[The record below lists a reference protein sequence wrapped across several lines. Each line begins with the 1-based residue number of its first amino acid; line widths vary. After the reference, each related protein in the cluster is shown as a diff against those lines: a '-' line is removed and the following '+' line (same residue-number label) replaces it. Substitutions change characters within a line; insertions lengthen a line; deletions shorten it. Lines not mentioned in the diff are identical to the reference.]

1 MLLEPR
7 QPESSELNGRQNLQH
22 KILAM
27 RISTTRT
34 IPRSL
39 AQFVAVAVLTSS
51 FGVTAW
57 ARQNEPT
64 LAPPIETVT
73 AETEVIPTTEDALPT
88 SQPPV
93 ADDDFEEIE
102 GATPL
107 MQGPVHEA
115 FAERFNAEDED
126 PMVVSKEPPQMI
138 DEQPPEYRPDGENIE
153 WIPGYWGWDIA
164 SDDFVWVSGVWR
176 QIPPGQ
182 QWIPGY
188 WTQIDEGWRWISG
201 FWMAEAN
208 EQIVYLPPPPQ
219 SIDNGPSSPAPG
231 PDHFWV
237 SGYWGYNANSNYGWQ
252 SGYWHPCQ
260 QNWVWIPARYIW
272 TPSGYVYRAGYWDFE
287 VNNRGMLFAP
297 VAFQSGFNRVYRPTY
312 VIETSPL
319 LFANLYVSPGA
330 SYYYFGST
338 YAHTTRRPC
347 YPWVSYYQHGYDPMF
362 SYYAYQRSHRTWLR
376 GVSSLQHQI
385 AAMPHSGNGHRFT
398 VADQLRLNHGL
409 NSGHVLNPGQAGIPG
424 QPQVIN
430 PGGHLHGT
438 NNVPNSMFH
447 VASLTSLAAK
457 NNQKVDFKT
466 PFAVKSAT
474 APNNIANA
482 AQFNEFSKKRRDL
495 EAPLNPLDKANA
507 LVQSN
512 TTNLRDPKSQ
522 PAVNTTL
529 KQIELIKPQDK
540 SRLPRDL
547 KIGSGVSA
555 STFAKSSGI
564 PTNSATA
571 VNGSTNAKGPSGIGS
586 NITGTN
592 IGGTSGTGANVLG
605 GVGTKPN
612 NTDPNKAVNP
622 KRQHEAQQFSQL
634 FGGSDKTPLD
644 TKQLES
650 LRSFGPSNKNVGS
663 QPGNTKGTINPNV
676 TGTPKTGQGLGG
688 GLGGGIGNGGNSGNK
703 NTGRGN
709 VPGNS
714 NSGGNIVGGN
724 ILGGAGQGTNAGP
737 GVGGNILG
745 GTKPN
750 SGSGLP
756 GGVLGGSKPPAGT
769 GAPQGG
775 TVFKPPMN
783 PPTTGGNSGVQGG
796 GLGNGGVLG
805 GGRPNTGNPS
815 TGSPKNGAPKN
826 GTPNNGAPKY
836 GGFRPGTNGGNNAP
850 GSTKGG
856 GNRPGGTGLGSGLGS
871 GGLGSGGL
879 GSGGLGNGGLGSGG
893 LSGGTGG
900 SRSGGGLGSGLGGSG
915 STSGSNLSGGNKGS
929 GTIGG
934 GNIGGNRLGGNP
946 GANSGGGRLGGNGN
960 RGGNGEDKGGRK

>member
-1 MLLEPR
+1 
-7 QPESSELNGRQNLQH
+7 
-22 KILAM
+22 M
-27 RISTTRT
+27 RISTTR
-34 IPRSL
+34 IIRRSF
-39 AQFVAVAVLTSS
+39 AQVVAVAILTSS
-51 FGVTAW
+51 FGVSAW
-57 ARQNEPT
+57 ARQDEPT

-73 AETEVIPTTEDALPT
+73 AEPEVISTTEDVQPT
-88 SQPPV
+88 SQPP
-93 ADDDFEEIE
+93 ADGDFEEVE

-126 PMVVSKEPPQMI
+126 PMVVSKEPPPMI

-237 SGYWGYNANSNYGWQ
+237 AGYWGYNANSSYGWQ

-260 QNWVWIPARYIW
+260 QNWVWTPARYIW

-362 SYYAYQRSHRTWLR
+362 SYYAYQQSHRTWLR

-385 AAMPHSGNGHRFT
+385 AAVPFSGNGHRFT
-398 VADQLRLNHGL
+398 VADQLRLNRGINPGHGL
-409 NSGHVLNPGQAGIPG
+409 NHGQPGLPG
-424 QPQVIN
+424 QPQVVN
-430 PGGHLHGT
+430 PGGHLHGP
-438 NNVPNSMFH
+438 NNGLNSMFH

-474 APNNIANA
+474 QGAPNNIANA
-482 AQFNEFSKKRRDL
+482 AQFNAFSKKRRDL

-522 PAVNTTL
+522 PAVNPTL

-555 STFAKSSGI
+555 STFAKSNGI
-564 PTNSATA
+564 PTNSAKAKRSKAQA
-571 VNGSTNAKGPSGIGS
+571 VTFVSDCTENCSRSVINKGRLI
-586 NITGTN
+586 
-592 IGGTSGTGANVLG
+592 
-605 GVGTKPN
+605 
-612 NTDPNKAVNP
+612 
-622 KRQHEAQQFSQL
+622 
-634 FGGSDKTPLD
+634 
-644 TKQLES
+644 
-650 LRSFGPSNKNVGS
+650 RS
-663 QPGNTKGTINPNV
+663 PGNRK
-676 TGTPKTGQGLGG
+676 
-688 GLGGGIGNGGNSGNK
+688 
-703 NTGRGN
+703 
-709 VPGNS
+709 
-714 NSGGNIVGGN
+714 
-724 ILGGAGQGTNAGP
+724 
-737 GVGGNILG
+737 
-745 GTKPN
+745 
-750 SGSGLP
+750 
-756 GGVLGGSKPPAGT
+756 
-769 GAPQGG
+769 
-775 TVFKPPMN
+775 
-783 PPTTGGNSGVQGG
+783 
-796 GLGNGGVLG
+796 
-805 GGRPNTGNPS
+805 
-815 TGSPKNGAPKN
+815 
-826 GTPNNGAPKY
+826 
-836 GGFRPGTNGGNNAP
+836 
-850 GSTKGG
+850 
-856 GNRPGGTGLGSGLGS
+856 
-871 GGLGSGGL
+871 
-879 GSGGLGNGGLGSGG
+879 
-893 LSGGTGG
+893 
-900 SRSGGGLGSGLGGSG
+900 
-915 STSGSNLSGGNKGS
+915 
-929 GTIGG
+929 
-934 GNIGGNRLGGNP
+934 
-946 GANSGGGRLGGNGN
+946 
-960 RGGNGEDKGGRK
+960 DKI